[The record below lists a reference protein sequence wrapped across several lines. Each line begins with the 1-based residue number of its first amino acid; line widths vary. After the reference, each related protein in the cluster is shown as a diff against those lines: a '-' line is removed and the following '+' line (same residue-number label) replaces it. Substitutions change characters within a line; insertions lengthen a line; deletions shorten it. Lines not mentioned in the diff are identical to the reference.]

1 MEMVSCKEP
10 RILLSQLLLYKWLS
24 PTIAISMGSLP
35 LDNREQL
42 VKEGQRQQVSLILE
56 PRLLCQKIQMERLK
70 SSQSTP
76 REEYIAKL
84 VSFST
89 EILII

>member
-10 RILLSQLLLYKWLS
+10 RIILSQLLSKWLS
-24 PTIAISMGSLP
+24 PTIAIGMGPLP
-35 LDNREQL
+35 LDNGDQL
-42 VKEGQRQQVSLILE
+42 VKEGRRQQVSLNLE

-70 SSQSTP
+70 GSRSTL